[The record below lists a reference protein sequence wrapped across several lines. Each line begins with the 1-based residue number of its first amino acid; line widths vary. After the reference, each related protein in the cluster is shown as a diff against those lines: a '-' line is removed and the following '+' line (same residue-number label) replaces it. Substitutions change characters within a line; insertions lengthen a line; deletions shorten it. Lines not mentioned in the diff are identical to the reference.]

1 MARPSFDGLRDAIRE
16 MWPLG
21 HSTAEMGRRLGVSK
35 NSVVGMA
42 HRMDLPSR
50 PSPIRRDES
59 GEPRQPR
66 APRIPPAPR
75 QTLPALSSVAS
86 PPLMSPLPEPIVR
99 PVAWHPPIVNFA
111 RPVVPARFDAT
122 PRPEVVTRAAKPCGH
137 VMPCCWPIGEPR
149 APGFRFCEDP
159 SEPGRPYCEDHVK
172 IAYVRVRDRREDA
185 A

>member
-1 MARPSFDGLRDAIRE
+1 MTRPESWLAADNECLIALWRQGHTTAQIGLDMNRTKNAIV
-16 MWPLG
+16 
-21 HSTAEMGRRLGVSK
+21 GR
-35 NSVVGMA
+35 A
-42 HRMDLPSR
+42 HRLVARGLLDPR
-50 PSPIRRDES
+50 PSPIRWDES
-59 GEPRQPR
+59 GGPR

-86 PPLMSPLPEPIVR
+86 LPLMSPL
-99 PVAWHPPIVNFA
+99 IVNLA

-149 APGFRFCEDP
+149 ASGFRFCKHP
-159 SEPGRPYCEDHVK
+159 SEPGRPYCEEHVK
-172 IAYVRVRDRREDA
+172 IAYVRVRYRREDVA